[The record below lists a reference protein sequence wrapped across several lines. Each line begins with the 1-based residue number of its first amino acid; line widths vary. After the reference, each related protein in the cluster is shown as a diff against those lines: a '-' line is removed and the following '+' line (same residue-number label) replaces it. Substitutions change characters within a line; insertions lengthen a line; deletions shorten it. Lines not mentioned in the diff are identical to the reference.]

1 MRTGATVQPT
11 APVSVTPV
19 TEPAALI
26 VAVAIGRV
34 VQVPPVTETSGAVV
48 YPEPPP
54 FVGIEATVPVAF
66 EIAYAVVP
74 EKLNV
79 TAVTFFVTGS
89 MVAVA
94 LGIFVHVPPETV
106 TAGLEIYPEPPF
118 VTVATSEV
126 PLRATVAVAVVPET
140 APVGSATVSVVFAGQ
155 TILVESAGGA
165 LTVTVG
171 VPIQVVGISKPSR
184 PLSGQIVASAHC
196 ELSLTMSGVI
206 TGMVHP
212 VRPPIVTVG
221 GVIYQA
227 PPSITAKYSLFGS
240 SVHRATSTVGA
251 RTCSVALVTLSP
263 VSVVLILGVYGVH
276 VPAFGTLTVTFGI
289 EVYPDH

>member
-26 VAVAIGRV
+26 VAVARGRV

-79 TAVTFFVTGS
+79 TAVTFFVAGS

-106 TAGLEIYPEPPF
+106 TTGLELYPDHPS
-118 VTVATSEV
+118 VTVAVSTP
-126 PLRATVAVAVVPET
+126 PLSATVAVAAVPVT
-140 APVGSATVSVVFAGQ
+140 FPVGSATARVVFAGQ
-155 TILVESAGGA
+155 IILVTSAGGA
-165 LTVTVG
+165 LIVTVG
-171 VPIQVVGISKPSR
+171 VPVQVAGISKPSR
-184 PLSGQIVASAHC
+184 PLSGQIVASAHWA
-196 ELSLTMSGVI
+196 LSLTISGVT

-212 VRPPIVTVG
+212 VSPPIVTVG
-221 GVIYQA
+221 ATVYPA
-227 PPSITAKYSLFGS
+227 PPSITAK
-240 SVHRATSTVGA
+240 
-251 RTCSVALVTLSP
+251 
-263 VSVVLILGVYGVH
+263 
-276 VPAFGTLTVTFGI
+276 
-289 EVYPDH
+289 